1 MRSDLL
7 PKPLW
12 TELEPLLPPH
22 PPSPRGG
29 RPRVSDRACLAA
41 LVYVLREGCTYRGL
55 PCREL
60 GCGSGVTVWRRLQEW
75 THANV
80 WPAVHERLLAHLGRA
95 GQVDVDTVVADIAS
109 VRAVKGGVH
118 TGPNPTDRGKKG
130 CKRHILTDATGLP
143 LVVRT
148 GRANENDE
156 ARRPDLLRWRPPVPN
171 AKGRPRR
178 VRTVLA
184 DAAYGVGW
192 LITRVVGWG
201 YRALLKPRGKA
212 GRVHGSG
219 LGRRRYVVE
228 RTMAWA
234 ANDRRLRVCDERTWC
249 SGQGFH
255 ELSAC
260 VCCAKQVANM
270 QKDKKPSAHRF

>member
-1 MRSDLL
+1 M
-7 PKPLW
+7 
-12 TELEPLLPPH
+12 
-22 PPSPRGG
+22 
-29 RPRVSDRACLAA
+29 
-41 LVYVLREGCTYRGL
+41 
-55 PCREL
+55 
-60 GCGSGVTVWRRLQEW
+60 
-75 THANV
+75 
-80 WPAVHERLLAHLGRA
+80 
-95 GQVDVDTVVADIAS
+95 
-109 VRAVKGGVH
+109 H

-130 CKRHILTDATGLP
+130 CKRHVLTDATGVP

-156 ARRPDLLRWRPPVPN
+156 ARLPDLLLWLPPVPN
-171 AKGRPRR
+171 VKGRPRR

-192 LITRVVGWG
+192 LIALVVGLG

-234 ANDRRLRVCDERTWC
+234 ANDRRLRVCYERTWC
-249 SGQGFH
+249 SWQGFH

-260 VCCAKQVANM
+260 VCCAKRVANM
-270 QKDKKPSAHRF
+270 QKSKSSSAQRF